1 MFQANHGRA
10 EATGTG
16 MHQFWNL
23 VWALLLR
30 EIKGRYR
37 RSIFGV
43 LWAVLP
49 PVFYTGIF
57 VCIQGILKITTGDMP
72 YVVFAYAAMVP
83 WMLVSSGVGRC
94 GACLTANAGIIK
106 KMALAREVFPVA
118 AVLTAV
124 LDSTISFCLLFAL
137 LAWFH
142 TPLGWSLLWLPLLM
156 ILGTGLAL
164 GGGMLVAALGTFKH
178 DVLFAVPL
186 LMQLW
191 LLISPIMYPLEQVP
205 ANWRSLYVLNPMVGL
220 VESVRAILVRGVAP
234 DPSLLG
240 IAAVGIGILLLVAWP
255 LFRALSQNIADV
267 L

>member
-1 MFQANHGRA
+1 M
-10 EATGTG
+10 
-16 MHQFWNL
+16 
-23 VWALLLR
+23 
-30 EIKGRYR
+30 
-37 RSIFGV
+37 
-43 LWAVLP
+43 
-49 PVFYTGIF
+49 
-57 VCIQGILKITTGDMP
+57 CIQGILKISTGDTP

-83 WMLVSSGVGRC
+83 WMLVSSGIGRC
-94 GACLTANAGIIK
+94 GACLTSNAGIIK

-124 LDSTISFCLLFAL
+124 LDSAISFCLLFAL

-142 TPLGWSLLWLPLLM
+142 TPLGWSLLWFPLLVV
-156 ILGTGLAL
+156 LGTGLAF
-164 GGGMLVAALGTFKH
+164 GCGMLVAALGTFKH

-205 ANWRSLYVLNPMVGL
+205 SNWRSLYILNPMVGL
-220 VESVRAILVRGVAP
+220 VESVRAILIRGVAP

-240 IAAVGIGILLLVAWP
+240 IAAVGIGMVILVAWP
-255 LFRALSQNIADV
+255 LFRSLSQNIADV